1 MTETKFYIAAMD
13 CPTEEQI
20 IRNGLKRESG
30 IERLDFDL
38 LNRVLTVSFTPTGNA
53 ESVRHTLN
61 NLGMEAKPVDRDGKS
76 DEANAGAMRTRWI
89 QMGVAALFAAGAE
102 VLHWVDAAGHKP
114 GEHAE
119 TNPLLLVLVGFALL
133 LGGRD
138 TFRKG
143 WVALRTFTLNINFLM
158 TLAIVGAMV
167 TGEYPEA
174 AMVAVL
180 FGIAELIEA
189 QSLDRARN
197 AISALMDTVPDT
209 ARVWHSHGDDDPG
222 HWHEMLADKVSVG
235 ERVQVRPG
243 ERVPLDGR
251 VVEGRSGVSQ
261 AAITGE
267 SLPVEKEVGDEV
279 WAGSVNGRGVLVFEV
294 KAARGDTRLDRIARA
309 VQEAQAERAPT
320 QRFVD
325 RFALVYTPTVVVLA
339 LLLAIVPPLLG
350 YGGWMEWLYKAL
362 VLLVIACP
370 CALVLSTPVAVV
382 SGLTAAAKQG
392 LLIKGGAYLEA
403 GAKLKTIAFDKTGT
417 LTRGRPIVTDIIPLG
432 NDSPDALLHLAASL
446 NASSEHPLAAAIVA
460 ACASKH
466 ECRLPSIGDFEALI
480 GRGVTGKLEGRRYY
494 IGNHQLTEENRV
506 CSTEVES
513 VIDRLEQEGKT
524 PVVLTDD
531 QHSLAVLG
539 VADTI
544 REESEDALKQ
554 LRDLGVETIL
564 LSGDSQRVTDAVAK
578 QVGITN
584 ARGELLPEN
593 KLAFIESLRTDKNI
607 VGMVGD
613 GINDAPALAK
623 ADIGFSVG
631 QGGSDTAME
640 TADVVLLH
648 GDLRKLPLFVRLARA
663 TTAVLAQNIALAL
676 LIKAVVFLLALKGSA
691 TLWMA
696 VLADV
701 GTSLLVVGNGLRL
714 LRFRSKS

>member
-20 IRNGLKRESG
+20 IRNGLRREPG
-30 IERLDFDL
+30 IEKLDFDL
-38 LNRVLTVSFTPTGNA
+38 LNRILSVSLSPDGNVDA
-53 ESVRHTLN
+53 VRNTLN
-61 NLGMEAKPVDRDGKS
+61 GLGMEAKPVVSGAPESPAKS
-76 DEANAGAMRTRWI
+76 LRARWI
-89 QMGVAALFAAGAE
+89 QLGAAAAFAGAAE
-102 VLHWVDAAGHKP
+102 VLHWV
-114 GEHAE
+114 GEAHHVDGAKHAP
-119 TNPLLLVLVGFALL
+119 NPVIIGLVAIALL

-143 WVALRTFTLNINFLM
+143 WVALRTVTLNINFLM
-158 TLAIVGAMV
+158 TLAIVGAIAI
-167 TGEYPEA
+167 GEYPEA

-180 FGIAELIEA
+180 FGIAELIES

-197 AISALMDTVPDT
+197 AIASLMETVPDT
-209 ARVWHSHGDDDPG
+209 ARVWHTHGDDSEA
-222 HWHEMLADKVSVG
+222 HWHEMLADTVTLG

-243 ERVPLDGR
+243 ERIPLDGR
-251 VVEGRSGVSQ
+251 VVEGRSAVSQ

-267 SLPVEKEVGDEV
+267 SLPVEKEIGDDV
-279 WAGSVNGRGVLVFEV
+279 YAGSINGRGVLVFEV
-294 KAARGDTRLDRIARA
+294 GAVRGDTRIDRIARA
-309 VQEAQAERAPT
+309 VQDAQAERAPT

-325 RFALVYTPTVVVLA
+325 RFALAYTPTVVFLA
-339 LLLAIVPPLLG
+339 VMLAVIPPLLHLG
-350 YGGWMEWLYKAL
+350 TWSEWLYKSL

-382 SGLTAAAKQG
+382 SGLTAAAKNG
-392 LLIKGGAYLEA
+392 LLIKGGAFLET
-403 GAKLKTIAFDKTGT
+403 GAKLKTLAFDKTGT
-417 LTRGRPIVTDIIPLG
+417 LTQGKPVVTDIVPLG
-432 NDSPDALLHLAASL
+432 DGSPDALLHLAASL

-480 GRGVTGKLEGRRYY
+480 GRGVTGKLAGQRYF
-494 IGNHQLTEENRV
+494 IGNHALTEENRV
-506 CSTEVES
+506 CSDEVERAIS
-513 VIDRLEQEGKT
+513 RLESEGKT

-531 QHSLAVLG
+531 ARALAVLG
-539 VADTI
+539 VADTL
-544 REESEDALKQ
+544 RGETRDALQ
-554 LRDLGVETIL
+554 ALRDLGINVVL
-564 LSGDSQRVTDAVAK
+564 LSGDSQRVADAVAA
-578 QVGITN
+578 QVGISA
-584 ARGELLPEN
+584 ARGELLPED
-593 KLAFIESLRTDKNI
+593 KLAVIESLRAGKTV

-631 QGGSDTAME
+631 QSGSSTAME

-648 GDLRKLPLFVRLARA
+648 GDLHKLAYFVRLARA
-663 TTAVLAQNIALAL
+663 TTVVLTQNIAFAL
-676 LIKAVVFLLALKGSA
+676 GIKAVVFALALANHA

-714 LRFRSKS
+714 LRFRAR

>member
-1 MTETKFYIAAMD
+1 MTESKFYIAAMD

-20 IRNGLKRESG
+20 IRNGLKREAG
-30 IERLDFDL
+30 VDRLDFDL
-38 LNRVLTVSFTPTGNA
+38 LNRVLTVSLTPAGNA
-53 ESVRHTLN
+53 ESVRKTLDG
-61 NLGMEAKPVDRDGKS
+61 LGMDAKPVVK
-76 DEANAGAMRTRWI
+76 DEAAPSPAHSLRSRWV
-89 QMGVAALFAAGAE
+89 QMGIAAVFAAGAE
-102 VLHWVDAAGHKP
+102 ILHWVGEAGGKE
-114 GEHAE
+114 GGKDVV
-119 TNPLLLVLVGFALL
+119 NPVLLVLVIIALV

-158 TLAIVGAMV
+158 TLAIVGAMI

-197 AISALMDTVPDT
+197 AISALMETVPDT
-209 ARVWHSHGDDDPG
+209 ARVWHSHGGDDPG

-251 VVEGRSGVSQ
+251 VVEGRSGVNQ

-267 SLPVEKEVGDEV
+267 SLPVEKEAGDEL

-294 KAARGDTRLDRIARA
+294 AAARGDTRIDRIARA

-325 RFALVYTPTVVVLA
+325 KFALIYTPTVVVLA
-339 LLLAIVPPLLG
+339 LLVAVVPPLLG
-350 YGGWMEWLYKAL
+350 QGAWMEWLYKAL

-392 LLIKGGAYLEA
+392 VLIKGGAYLEA
-403 GAKLKTIAFDKTGT
+403 GAKLRTIAFDKTGT
-417 LTRGRPIVTDIIPLG
+417 LTQGKPVVTDIVPLG
-432 NDSPDALLHLAASL
+432 PDSPDALLHLAASL
-446 NASSEHPLAAAIVA
+446 NASSEHPLASAIVE

-466 ECRLPSIGDFEALI
+466 ECRLPAILDFEALI

-494 IGNHQLTEENRV
+494 IGNHQLTEENQV
-506 CSTEVES
+506 CNPEVES
-513 VIDRLEQEGKT
+513 VIDRLEGEGKT

-531 QHSLAVLG
+531 KSALAVLG

-544 REESEDALKQ
+544 RPESEDALNR
-554 LRDLGVETIL
+554 LRELGVETLL
-564 LSGDSQRVTDAVAK
+564 LSGDSQRVADAVAR
-578 QVGITN
+578 QVGIAT

-593 KLAFIESLRTDKNI
+593 KLELIDSLRSPKNV

-631 QGGSDTAME
+631 KGGSDTAME

-648 GDLRKLPLFVRLARA
+648 GDLRKLPFFVRLARA
-663 TTAVLAQNIALAL
+663 TTSILAQNIALAL
-676 LIKAVVFLLALKGSA
+676 LIKAVVFALALMGKA

-714 LRFRSKS
+714 LRFRK